1 GVCVAKMLDKTFSI
15 ICAFGLAAA
24 APRSPYRHLEL
35 CGIAINSKTDRRG
48 EQHRLCGRFGFGVKC
63 TRRVCGG

>member
-1 GVCVAKMLDKTFSI
+1 MAS
-15 ICAFGLAAA
+15 A